1 MRGRL
6 TLPFFFMIKTKHTY
20 LLALLLFCSPVVTA
34 ADDLEIDGLLLDRSI
49 SRFGH
54 QFYYEFSNYW
64 RDLPSTAGFNIEIKE
79 TVIPK
84 AGTKLT
90 LIMNNQVVYATYLG
104 RRLEPLDERVEQ
116 AVYTVIDAMARSNMK
131 VSSPEMALNGW

>member
-1 MRGRL
+1 MNNKKNSFAG
-6 TLPFFFMIKTKHTY
+6 F
-20 LLALLLFCSPVVTA
+20 LFVISLSFSTAGYA
-34 ADDLEIDGLLLDRSI
+34 ADELEIDGLLLDRSI

-84 AGTKLT
+84 AGTKLS
-90 LIMNNQVVYATYLG
+90 LIMNNRLVYATYLG

-116 AVYTVIDAMARSNMK
+116 AVYTVIDAMARENMA
-131 VSSPEMALNGW
+131 VSSPDMAINGW

>member
-1 MRGRL
+1 MNNKN
-6 TLPFFFMIKTKHTY
+6 TLYCYIFTF
-20 LLALLLFCSPVVTA
+20 ALCLSPYTHA
-34 ADDLEIDGLLLDRSI
+34 NDDLEIDGLLLDRSI

-84 AGTKLT
+84 AGTQLS
-90 LIMNNQVVYATYLG
+90 LIMNNQIVYATYLG

-116 AVYTVIDAMARSNMK
+116 AVYTVINAMARSNMA
-131 VSSPEMALNGW
+131 VSSPDMAVNGW

>member
-1 MRGRL
+1 MNNKNSYCKYIFAFSL
-6 TLPFFFMIKTKHTY
+6 CL
-20 LLALLLFCSPVVTA
+20 SPCA
-34 ADDLEIDGLLLDRSI
+34 HASDELEIDGLLLDRSI

-79 TVIPK
+79 TVLPK
-84 AGTKLT
+84 AGTKLS
-90 LIMNNQVVYATYLG
+90 LIMKNQIVYATYLG

-116 AVYTVIDAMARSNMK
+116 AVYTVIDAMARSNMA
-131 VSSPEMALNGW
+131 VSSPDMAINGW

>member
-1 MRGRL
+1 MKKNKNNLCGYIF
-6 TLPFFFMIKTKHTY
+6 TLLICFLPSVY
-20 LLALLLFCSPVVTA
+20 AEE
-34 ADDLEIDGLLLDRSI
+34 LEIDGLLLDRSI

-84 AGTKLT
+84 AGTKLS
-90 LIMNNQVVYATYLG
+90 LIMNNQLVYATYLG

-116 AVYTVIDAMARSNMK
+116 AVYTVIDAMARSNMT
-131 VSSPEMALNGW
+131 VSTPDMAVNGW

>member
-1 MRGRL
+1 MKINIHLRY
-6 TLPFFFMIKTKHTY
+6 Y
-20 LLALLLFCSPVVTA
+20 LLSFFLFFSSLSNA
-34 ADDLEIDGLLLDRSI
+34 AQELEIDGLLLDRSI

-90 LIMNNQVVYATYLG
+90 LIMNNQLVYVTYLG
-104 RRLEPLDERVEQ
+104 RRLAPLDERVEQ
-116 AVYTVIDAMARSNMK
+116 AVYTVIDAMARSNMAT
-131 VSSPEMALNGW
+131 SSPDMAVNGW

>member
-1 MRGRL
+1 M
-6 TLPFFFMIKTKHTY
+6 KKHIQIRNY
-20 LLALLLFCSPVVTA
+20 LLPIFLCFSSASFG
-34 ADDLEIDGLLLDRSI
+34 ADELEIDGLLLDRSI

-84 AGTKLT
+84 AGTQLS
-90 LIMNNQVVYATYLG
+90 LIMNNQLVYATYLG

-116 AVYTVIDAMARSNMK
+116 AVYTVIDAMARSNMAA
-131 VSSPEMALNGW
+131 STPDMAKDGW

>member
-1 MRGRL
+1 MNNKNNYCRYI
-6 TLPFFFMIKTKHTY
+6 FA
-20 LLALLLFCSPVVTA
+20 LALCLSPFA
-34 ADDLEIDGLLLDRSI
+34 NANDELEIDGLLLDRSI

-64 RDLPSTAGFNIEIKE
+64 RDFPSTAGFNIEIKE

-84 AGTKLT
+84 AGTQLS
-90 LIMNNQVVYATYLG
+90 LIMNNQVVYTTYLG

-116 AVYTVIDAMARSNMK
+116 AVYTVINAMARSNMA
-131 VSSPEMALNGW
+131 VSSPDMAINGW